1 MDDVRL
7 NGRDVHNENPAEK
20 LNYHGNLN
28 ATTNP
33 LKGANF
39 GYPSC
44 VPAWDPNNLGQSGLK
59 VGSLFKPDGVPN
71 ASDCASRQ
79 PGTLHFHAH
88 TAPLDVK
95 FNANGTSAYIAFHGS
110 WYVPHSLV
118 LCGWEVRRVLPPLR
132 LHASGL
138 ITNIEASS
146 QRNRQPADGYRV
158 MRVDFSDGKPVA
170 PSDSKTA
177 AIPIMENSNAGACPG
192 QCFRPVG
199 LAFDDKGRLY
209 VSSDSSGE
217 VYVIYGA

>member
-1 MDDVRL
+1 
-7 NGRDVHNENPAEK
+7 VHNENPAEK

-110 WYVPHSLV
+110 WYVPSSFSEIFSLRCKACFSFFSP
-118 LCGWEVRRVLPPLR
+118 LSRVLSL
-132 LHASGL
+132 
-138 ITNIEASS
+138 TNLF
-146 QRNRQPADGYRV
+146 P
-158 MRVDFSDGKPVA
+158 
-170 PSDSKTA
+170 
-177 AIPIMENSNAGACPG
+177 
-192 QCFRPVG
+192 
-199 LAFDDKGRLY
+199 
-209 VSSDSSGE
+209 
-217 VYVIYGA
+217 